1 MRKLSPNPLLGT
13 KYSQKV
19 LLQME
24 NNLKTGKRVSI
35 PPASE
40 RPNDW
45 FSFHEWRIDIDAVS
59 RLREQSDMKNS
70 TIYLCGVAEEDEI
83 ILPYFNK
90 IIYLAIEDDQ
100 LLQRLINRT
109 ENDFGKNEN
118 EREMILK
125 RKNKLDSRYKKMN
138 AHMVD
143 ASQSINNV
151 ATSITNISKDEN
163 G

>member
-1 MRKLSPNPLLGT
+1 
-13 KYSQKV
+13 
-19 LLQME
+19 
-24 NNLKTGKRVSI
+24 
-35 PPASE
+35 
-40 RPNDW
+40 
-45 FSFHEWRIDIDAVS
+45 
-59 RLREQSDMKNS
+59 MKNS